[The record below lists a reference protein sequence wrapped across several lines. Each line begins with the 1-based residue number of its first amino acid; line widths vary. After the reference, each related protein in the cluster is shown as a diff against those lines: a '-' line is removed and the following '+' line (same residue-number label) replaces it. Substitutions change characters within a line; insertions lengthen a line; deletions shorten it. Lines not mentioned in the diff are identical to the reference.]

1 MMKTEQER
9 IIDKR
14 VKDAE
19 FIKQLEGVSYRLGY
33 IVTKELPICEQVR
46 IELDLPMA
54 QELGIDPYCELA
66 TFLAYVIKYYKK
78 KQNEL
83 L

>member
-1 MMKTEQER
+1 MMKSKQER
-9 IIDKR
+9 DFDKR

-19 FIKQLEGVSYRLGY
+19 FLKQLEGVSYRMGY
-33 IVTKELPICEQVR
+33 LLTKDVPICEQKR
-46 IELDLPMA
+46 YELESNMA
-54 QELGIDPYCELA
+54 WELGIEPDCELA
-66 TFLAYVIKYYKK
+66 ELIAFIIEYYKK